1 MDRLLTCIT
10 DEHIPGLLALNGLI
24 GFATAYT
31 LFSLM
36 GVARRRQASW
46 PLAPY
51 PLARHLVVGVAAGG
65 GMWSTHVLGMLAYD
79 PAGLSFGFEAGS
91 LAAAFGLGILLVCA
105 TLAIARSPRAGAPGL
120 AAVLLAPGF
129 AGLHL
134 LGLEGTVVPGR
145 IVWDLPLAGAAVAA
159 GAGLSALAMTLGLGR
174 PGLPARLAASALL
187 TLGICGMHVLTL
199 AAATVVPDAAIAV
212 PALVVPREAAAW
224 CVAAACALLLHLAAH
239 SLVADA
245 RAAALEVAL
254 NRLRGLTEAAFEGI
268 AICRDGVILDVNPS
282 FCRLVGRTAD
292 ALRGGS
298 LDDLTEPGSPPLRA
312 ACGIGEEPDSL
323 ETLLRRAEGGAVPVE
338 VRAKPWHAGTSV
350 LAVNSLREQ
359 READRRLR
367 RIAVRD
373 LATGLPNRIAFD
385 AALRAQITACVR
397 SNAAFALHRIDLDR
411 FKDINVVIGHA
422 AADQVLATLAK
433 RLVQGVE
440 PGTLDRVFRLGD
452 DEFAVIQV
460 GTGPQRPPEAVALQI
475 VEHLSA
481 PVVVADRQVPVS
493 VSVGIA
499 LWPEDGSGAEMLLR
513 RSGLALDRAKLDG
526 GSRHCRFDD
535 SLVGAIEARRALQAD
550 LAEGLRA
557 DAFSVVYLPVVSFAT
572 RRVVGHEALLRWRH
586 PVLGEVPPSRFIPLA
601 EASGAIVDLGRFVL
615 REACRAAVTWEGA
628 PLVCVNVSGVQL
640 RTDEIVALVD
650 ATLAETGLPP
660 QRLQLDV
667 TETILIDDR
676 HRIAQ
681 RLEALRRRGIRVA
694 LDDFGKGL
702 SSLQLPRDIPFD
714 AVKLDVSVIGSLL
727 VHRDQRGVVEAMIRL
742 LHQLG
747 RVIVAEGVETKEQ
760 WDVLQR
766 AGCDFAQGSLFGT
779 PRPAPLTGDVLLES
793 LPQVTRLADHPRR
806 RQG

>member
-1 MDRLLTCIT
+1 MYRLLTCIT

-24 GFATAYT
+24 GLATAYT
-31 LFSLM
+31 LFALM
-36 GVARRRQASW
+36 ADARRG
-46 PLAPY
+46 PLPPTRY
-51 PLARHLVVGVAAGG
+51 RLARQLVVGVAAGG

-79 PAGLSFGFEAGS
+79 PAGISFGFEAAS
-91 LAAAFGLGILLVCA
+91 MALAFGLGILLVCG
-105 TLAIARSPRAGAPGL
+105 TLAIARSPRAGAPAL
-120 AAVLLAPGF
+120 AAALLALGF
-129 AGLHL
+129 AGLHV

-145 IVWDLPLAGAAVAA
+145 VVWDLPLAAAAVAA
-159 GAGLSALAMTLGLGR
+159 GTGLSALAMTLGLR
-174 PGLPARLAASALL
+174 RTGLPARLAASVLL
-187 TLGICGMHVLTL
+187 TLGICGMHVLAL
-199 AAATVVPDAAIAV
+199 AAATVVPDAGVVV
-212 PALVVPREAAAW
+212 PALIVPREAAAW

-254 NRLRGLTEAAFEGI
+254 ERLRGLTEAAFEGI
-268 AICRDGVILDVNPS
+268 AICRDGAVLDVNPS
-282 FCRLVGRTAD
+282 FCGLVGRSA
-292 ALRGGS
+292 ASLRGES
-298 LDDLTEPGSPPLRA
+298 LDALTEPGSPPLRA
-312 ACGIGEEPDSL
+312 ACGTGEDPRSV
-323 ETLLRRAEGGAVPVE
+323 ETLLRRAGGAVPVE
-338 VRAKPWHAGTSV
+338 VRAKPWRDGTYV

-359 READRRLR
+359 READQRLR
-367 RIAVRD
+367 QIAVRD
-373 LATGLPNRIAFD
+373 LATGLPNRVAFD
-385 AALRAQITACVR
+385 AALRTQITACVR

-440 PGTLDRVFRLGD
+440 SGTLDRVFRLGD

-460 GTGPQRPPEAVALQI
+460 GTGPQRSPEAVALQI

-499 LWPEDGSGAEMLLR
+499 VWPEDGSGAEMLLR

-526 GSRHCRFDD
+526 GSRHCRFDE

-572 RRVVGHEALLRWRH
+572 RGVVGHEALLRWRH
-586 PVLGEVPPSRFIPLA
+586 PVLGEIPPSRFIPLA

-615 REACRAAVTWEGA
+615 REACRAAVSWEGA

-640 RTDEIVALVD
+640 RTDEIVTLVD

-714 AVKLDVSVIGSLL
+714 AVKLDVSVIRSLL
-727 VHRDQRGVVEAMIRL
+727 VPREQRGVVEAMIRL

-779 PRPAPLTGDVLLES
+779 PRPAPITGDVLLES
-793 LPQVTRLADHPRR
+793 LPQVTRLADHARR